1 MLPLL
6 DVDAHVFNDDPV
18 IWYAAVWAHSVI
30 YGAMKSPD
38 KPSRKMLDRLLELW
52 LANID
57 KTPHGLIT
65 PFGLADGPVLP
76 RPHWTPRLSADQ
88 RRQVRDLM
96 NRPPL
101 TTRPDSMAAALVAF
115 HARSVCSDREIGKGV
130 LPWATQGRQPAVDA
144 LLKQL
149 RHAQPRPKS

>member
-1 MLPLL
+1 MNPVTLVTGASSGVGRVTAIALAARGHRVFGTSRSPSGGSGPVEMLPLS

-65 PFGLADGPVLP
+65 PFGLADGPVFIDEL
-76 RPHWTPRLSADQ
+76 
-88 RRQVRDLM
+88 
-96 NRPPL
+96 
-101 TTRPDSMAAALVAF
+101 
-115 HARSVCSDREIGKGV
+115 G
-130 LPWATQGRQPAVDA
+130 
-144 LLKQL
+144 
-149 RHAQPRPKS
+149 